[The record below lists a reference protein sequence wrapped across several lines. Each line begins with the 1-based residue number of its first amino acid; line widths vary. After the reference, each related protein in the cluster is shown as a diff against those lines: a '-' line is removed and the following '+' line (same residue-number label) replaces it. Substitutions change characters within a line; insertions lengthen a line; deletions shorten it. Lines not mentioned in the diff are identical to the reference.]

1 MRKFLTTI
9 SLAVMAISVLLA
21 PAAVAAQ
28 PLAQPAGGAVQP
40 FDPPVYGYYTS
51 INLYCSVDG
60 QPNYF
65 GYNFHGSDYAPNA
78 YYYFEKS
85 AGVVGARSAAVAQ
98 PASASQIHT
107 SANGL
112 WLTDTFYGGQFASG
126 TELEVVL
133 NVFTTPAET
142 QRVASVVKYCR
153 MP

>member
-1 MRKFLTTI
+1 MIRKLLVTI
-9 SLAVMAISVLLA
+9 SMAVMAVGVLLA
-21 PAAVAAQ
+21 PATAAAQ
-28 PLAQPAGGAVQP
+28 PLAQPVGAVQP
-40 FDPPVYGYYTS
+40 LDPPVYGYYTS
-51 INLYCSVDG
+51 INVYCSVNG

-78 YYYFEKS
+78 YYYFTKS

-98 PASASQIHT
+98 PDSATQIHT

-112 WLTDTFYGGQFASG
+112 WSTDTFYGGQFASG
-126 TELEVVL
+126 TELQVVL
-133 NVFTTPAET
+133 NVFTSPAET